1 MNRRRRNRKWTSDSA
16 GWGSKPVFGY
26 YEFNY
31 KTPGFCFG
39 TIVASKYVITA
50 AHCTGKSK
58 TAIYLFTRKKAAYR
72 PLLPRPCRRLVGLCP
87 TSFLGWLRPPPLKEL
102 PFGHQGPA
110 FGHQGFS
117 FSSFWA
123 PRSFPWS
130 PRSFFPSSRSSV
142 WSPRSSLLSLRSSLP
157 SSRSSLQSPRSQS
170 PW

>member
-31 KTPGFCFG
+31 KTPGFSFG

-72 PLLPRPCRRLVGLCP
+72 PLLPRPCGQLM
-87 TSFLGWLRPPPLKEL
+87 
-102 PFGHQGPA
+102 
-110 FGHQGFS
+110 
-117 FSSFWA
+117 
-123 PRSFPWS
+123 
-130 PRSFFPSSRSSV
+130 
-142 WSPRSSLLSLRSSLP
+142 
-157 SSRSSLQSPRSQS
+157 
-170 PW
+170 